1 MPTPVGHALG
11 GLAIGWL
18 IAGSGGPAQPLAAT
32 RDASIVTGVR
42 QQLRTHW
49 RRAALFATL
58 GALPDIDLLF
68 HVHSTYTHSLGAA
81 LLAGLVA
88 WPLAAAGRQ
97 RLAHAARA
105 EPAASSPASAAMTTR
120 SRLPAFMGPAIM
132 ALACAAAYASHVLL
146 DWLGTDTSPPYGIT
160 ALWPFSSAYYYSALD
175 LFPAADR
182 RYWLPG
188 FWQRDLM
195 AIGWELLVLLPIT
208 LAVLWLR
215 APARTARSNNSPQA

>member
-18 IAGSGGPAQPLAAT
+18 MAGSGGPAP
-32 RDASIVTGVR
+32 
-42 QQLRTHW
+42 THG

-81 LLAGLVA
+81 LLVGLVA
-88 WPLAAAGRQ
+88 WPLAASRGRS
-97 RLAHAARA
+97 RPGDVRGAT
-105 EPAASSPASAAMTTR
+105 SAAVW
-120 SRLPAFMGPAIM
+120 

-188 FWQRDLM
+188 FWQRDLT
-195 AIGWELLVLLPIT
+195 AIGWELLILVPIT

-215 APARTARSNNSPQA
+215 TPSRTDHA